1 MLSPAFA
8 EEGMPVMM
16 LTMMD
21 LRMMMMMMN
30 GEETKQG
37 GLLC

>member
-8 EEGMPVMM
+8 EEGDAGDDAEDV
-16 LTMMD
+16 D
-21 LRMMMMMMN
+21 LRMMMMMN

>member
-8 EEGMPVMM
+8 EEGDAGDDADDV
-16 LTMMD
+16 D
-21 LRMMMMMMN
+21 LGMMMMN